1 MNTNFPVK
9 ESGYFDIRSS
19 MVDGR
24 CFLAGFKH
32 LLSSPVALERKSG
45 YTGSESASVLVIVL
59 LIVFG
64 LISLTLYFANSMT
77 MELRVSDNRACSMAA
92 DQAIE
97 GAARYVTTILTYY
110 ATNGVVPSP
119 YEFPCAAVPVGND
132 MNQKQFAHYWLIGRD
147 TNSPP
152 NSLTEPFFGLV
163 DEASKLDLNATWVT
177 ADVLSSNLPV
187 TGMTYDFAQAI
198 VDWRST
204 NATVNDSMEYAQ
216 WNYTAKHSSFETV
229 GELHL
234 VYGATQDTLAGEDI
248 NRNGVLDANEKD
260 LNGNGQVDPGIMEY
274 VTVYS
279 RQPNTH
285 SDGSAMTNVNTRAD
299 IQNLLTTQFGSSRAS
314 AIMNNVGFTTGGGG
328 GGGGGGTTP
337 SFPSLLRFYMQSGM
351 TADEFA
357 QIYNNITVTNAAYT
371 VGRVNINTAPV
382 AVLACLPGMNLSL
395 AQTAVQY
402 RNSNPSAL
410 GSIAWIVDALG
421 ANNRQA
427 LTALAAGDYITTRSF
442 QFTAD
447 IAALGPYGR
456 GYRRVRFVFDISS
469 GTPRIVYR
477 QDLSRLGWALGRDVR
492 NTWVTS
498 ME

>member
-1 MNTNFPVK
+1 MQSCATI
-9 ESGYFDIRSS
+9 SGAAPEFSN
-19 MVDGR
+19 R
-24 CFLAGFKH
+24 CRQG
-32 LLSSPVALERKSG
+32 
-45 YTGSESASVLVIVL
+45 SVLVIVL

-77 MELRVSDNRACSMAA
+77 MELRASDNRASGLAA
-92 DQAIE
+92 EQAIE
-97 GAARYVTTILTYY
+97 GAARYVSTVLTYY
-110 ATNGVVPSP
+110 ATNGAVPTPS
-119 YEFPCAAVPVGND
+119 EFPCAAVPVGND
-132 MNQKQFAHYWLIGRD
+132 INQKQFAHYWLIGRD

-152 NSLTEPFFGLV
+152 TSLSEPFFGLV

-204 NATVNDSMEYAQ
+204 NSTVNDSMQYSQ
-216 WNYTAKHSSFETV
+216 WDYTSKHSPFETV

-234 VYGATQDTLAGEDI
+234 VYGATQDILAGEDL

-260 LNGNGQVDPGIMEY
+260 LNGNGQADPGIMEY

-299 IQNLLTTQFGSSRAS
+299 IQSLLTTQFGSSRAA
-314 AIMNNVGFTTGGGG
+314 AIINNAFS
-328 GGGGGGTTP
+328 GTTT

-351 TADEFA
+351 TSDEFA
-357 QIYNNITVTNAAYT
+357 QIYNNITVTNTAYT
-371 VGRVNINTAPV
+371 VGRVNINTAPI
-382 AVLACLPGMNLSL
+382 AVLSCLPGMNASL
-395 AQTAVQY
+395 AQTAVEY

-421 ANNRQA
+421 SNNRQA

-447 IAALGPYGR
+447 IAAVGPFGR

-492 NTWVTS
+492 NTWVTG